1 MPPPIEIKTKKFK
14 VPRGEIHLAFSRSSG
29 AGGQN
34 VNKVNSKAEV
44 RWDISSSTS
53 VPHEVLGRFLS
64 RYKNR
69 LDAEGLVFVTSERER
84 DRERNIEDAISKIEE
99 WVQSV
104 WERPKPRIKTKPTK
118 GSKKRRLND
127 KTAHGE
133 KKRDRKV
140 DRKDWD

>member
-14 VPRGEIHLAFSRSSG
+14 VPRAEIHLAFSRSSG

-44 RWDISSSTS
+44 RWDISSSSS